1 MIIQWPTR
9 RQFLAGSAALLASG
23 CVESPVMLNVVD
35 AAKYVVSGVPGVPIS
50 RDQVAKIPYASI
62 SGKIGRGPRS
72 ILILWRV
79 EGNEQHWMSADRAVL
94 VTRNGRVVKTA
105 GFPENLKDTNV
116 LGDDPVAAGL
126 HQLVEKVT
134 ITRTIDLDM
143 GNHYGLPID
152 STLTPLGPRTI
163 TIVEID
169 FETIL
174 VREDNRAKTLNW
186 NFTNYYWVDRFDG
199 FVWKSRQHIARS
211 FAPVEI
217 EVLKPAAS

>member
-1 MIIQWPTR
+1 M
-9 RQFLAGSAALLASG
+9 SA
-23 CVESPVMLNVVD
+23 
-35 AAKYVVSGVPGVPIS
+35 
-50 RDQVAKIPYASI
+50 
-62 SGKIGRGPRS
+62 KIGRGPRS
-72 ILILWRV
+72 LLILWRE
-79 EGNEQHWMSADRAVL
+79 EGDEQHWMSADNAVL

-116 LGDDPVAAGL
+116 AGEDPVAAGL

-134 ITRTIDLDM
+134 ISRTIDLDK
-143 GNHYGLPID
+143 GNNYGLPVD
-152 STLTPLGPRTI
+152 STFTPLGPRTI
-163 TIVEID
+163 AIVDID

-174 VREDNRAKTLNW
+174 VREYNRAQTLNW

-217 EVLKPAAS
+217 EILKPAA